1 MKALA
6 GYIVKGRWQA
16 ILVTTV
22 CGVLAFMLPPVS
34 SLLNYLAAASV
45 ALVTL
50 HIGKA
55 QGLQVLAISSLLT
68 LLFYQLAGV
77 QAAVIVVTLVML
89 WLPCWLTAAV
99 LQQTGSLGH
108 ALKAVAL
115 FGVCLLLLLYT
126 FFGDPAPWWLELLH
140 KFEAQLKEAG
150 FNVQEL
156 ADEQVL
162 QSIAALMSGV
172 VLASLVLGITASVLL
187 GRWWQSVLVHPGG
200 FRDEFYQ
207 LRLGLSAGLLTL
219 GIMLLTRVLQGTASE
234 LATQMAL
241 ILLVPYALTGLAV
254 VHYLVRR
261 ARRKGAMLTAV
272 YILLAFVPQ
281 ATLLLAGGGLL
292 DTWVDFRR
300 RFGGPVDN
308 TE

>member
-34 SLLNYLAAASV
+34 SLLNYLAAAAV

-50 HIGKA
+50 QIGKA
-55 QGLQVLAISSLLT
+55 QGLQVLVISSVLT
-68 LLFYQLAGV
+68 LLFYQLVGI

-89 WLPCWLTAAV
+89 WLPCWLIAAV

-108 ALKAVAL
+108 ALKAASL
-115 FGVCLLLLLYT
+115 FGVCLLLLLYA
-126 FFGDPAPWWLELLH
+126 FFGDPAPWWLERLREI
-140 KFEAQLKEAG
+140 EAVLKEAG
-150 FNVQEL
+150 FNLQEL
-156 ADEQVL
+156 MNEQVL
-162 QSIAALMSGV
+162 QNIAALMSGI
-172 VLASLVLGITASVLL
+172 VLASLVLGITASLL
-187 GRWWQSVLVHPGG
+187 LARWWQSALVHPGG
-200 FRDEFYQ
+200 FRDEFFQ
-207 LRLGLSAGLLTL
+207 LRLGAPAGLLTL
-219 GIMLLTRVLQGTASE
+219 GIMLLTRVLQGTAGE
-234 LATQMAL
+234 LAAQLAM

-254 VHYLVRR
+254 IHYLVRQAGR
-261 ARRKGAMLTAV
+261 SSGWLAAV
-272 YILLAFVPQ
+272 YIILAFVPQ

-300 RFGGPVDN
+300 R
-308 TE
+308 